1 VCAGLSSLFAR
12 ARRKTDPLPAWSQH
26 LVWLAPLALSALAGC
41 ASRNDLYVLLPG
53 KDGKTG
59 ALTVESQGDKRTLDT
74 PYAAARVKNTGS
86 VGGFTTS
93 EAEVKQDFGP
103 ALAAQPKRPV
113 SFFLYFLSDT
123 DEFAPESKALVSQ
136 IFAEIARR
144 PAPEIVIIGHT
155 DRVGSMQ
162 YNDMLSRRRAERC
175 RDELLKLG
183 IPKIRITIAGR
194 GWREPEIPTAQD
206 VPEPRNRRVEI
217 SVR

>member
-1 VCAGLSSLFAR
+1 MSAR
-12 ARRKTDPLPAWSQH
+12 APRKTDLA
-26 LVWLAPLALSALAGC
+26 WLAPLALTILAGC

-59 ALTVESQGDKRTLDT
+59 ALVVESEGQQQTLDT
-74 PYAAARVKNTGS
+74 PYAAARVKKVGS
-86 VGGFTTS
+86 VDGFKSS

-103 ALAAQPKRPV
+103 ALEAQPKRPV
-113 SFFLYFLSDT
+113 SFYIYFQTDT

-144 PAPEIVIIGHT
+144 PAPEVAIIGHT
-155 DRVGSMQ
+155 DRVGSQ
-162 YNDMLSRRRAERC
+162 QHNDVLSLRRAERC
-175 RDELLKLG
+175 RDELIKLG
-183 IPKIRITIAGR
+183 IPKVRITVAGR
-194 GWREPEIPTAQD
+194 GSREPEVPTADQ